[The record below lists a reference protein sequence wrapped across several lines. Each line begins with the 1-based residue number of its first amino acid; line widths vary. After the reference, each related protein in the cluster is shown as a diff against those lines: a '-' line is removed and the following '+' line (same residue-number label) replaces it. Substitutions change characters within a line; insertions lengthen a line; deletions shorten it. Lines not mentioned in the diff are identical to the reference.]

1 MTSTKGL
8 PYGWEVA
15 YDTSV
20 GPYMI
25 DHTTWKT
32 YLPEEVPEHWLAY
45 LNAKAGRSGRLSP
58 RKRQKKVGNTGV
70 RSSTPNRR
78 QTLRRRNSQ
87 TMPSS
92 GFHQTMSGI
101 AENNILV
108 GKLMKQIEGK
118 LMKQMDGLH
127 TELVKSRTDQTI
139 ASSKER
145 QTVTAA
151 VRSAT
156 KELDKLATAR
166 AKAEAKSM
174 QDKLKFATRKTR
186 ATISGCSCCKV
197 QRKSANV
204 APKRKLCWPES
215 GNWKDTCLRTKG
227 SSKLPNFGK
236 YGYIKLVVRNMLCRN
251 KNPCFYRFLYFLF
264 CLFFFFLVYWKGL
277 KSSTSV
283 LFKKKQSEHTPKC

>member
-118 LMKQMDGLH
+118 LMKQMDVLH

-145 QTVTAA
+145 HTVTAA

-186 ATISGCSCCKV
+186 ATSRSAVAAKCRENLQTSPQNGNSVGPKV
-197 QRKSANV
+197 AI
-204 APKRKLCWPES
+204 
-215 GNWKDTCLRTKG
+215 
-227 SSKLPNFGK
+227 GK
-236 YGYIKLVVRNMLCRN
+236 TRAFELKVRQNCQILVNM
-251 KNPCFYRFLYFLF
+251 
-264 CLFFFFLVYWKGL
+264 G
-277 KSSTSV
+277 TSN
-283 LFKKKQSEHTPKC
+283 